1 MAAALSTFAPFT
13 ALHAFTVVM
22 LVSATVIAIL
32 IGRRLR
38 GTPWLV
44 PFETTFAAIAVLM
57 WVVED
62 TQHILA
68 RPLNLA
74 HALPLEV
81 CDLMGLILPLT
92 LFFQL
97 PVLRSLVYFW
107 GIGLSSQGLFTPQIH
122 DGPST
127 FHYWQFFFR
136 HGAIVGGAIY
146 LVNVHGYRPSWRDW
160 RTAVLLGIAYVL
172 LLLAIDITFGFNYGY
187 VGNARPDQPSLIDV
201 LGPWPWRVG
210 IMIAAAT
217 AVFALLMTPWAFRT
231 DARRRNRDSARSSS
245 PRLP

>member
-1 MAAALSTFAPFT
+1 MAAALSSFAPFT
-13 ALHAFTVVM
+13 TLHALTLAM
-22 LVSATVIAIL
+22 LAAATAIAIP

-38 GTPWLV
+38 GTPWLRHFDV
-44 PFETTFAAIAVLM
+44 AFATIALVM

-62 TQHILA
+62 TQHVLA
-68 RPLNLA
+68 RPFDPA

-81 CDLMGLILPLT
+81 CDLAGLILPLT
-92 LFFQL
+92 LIFHQ
-97 PVLRSLVYFW
+97 PVLRTLLYFW

-136 HGAIVGGAIY
+136 HGGIVGGAIY

-172 LLLAIDITFGFNYGY
+172 VLVVVDVTFGFNYGY
-187 VGNARPDQPSLIDV
+187 VGNARPALPSLIDV

-210 IMIAAAT
+210 VMVIAAV
-217 AVFALLMTPWAFRT
+217 AVFSLLMAPWAL
-231 DARRRNRDSARSSS
+231 RSRAGRQ
-245 PRLP
+245 P

>member
-1 MAAALSTFAPFT
+1 MAADVSSFAPFT
-13 ALHAFTVVM
+13 TLHALTLAM
-22 LVSATVIAIL
+22 LVAATAIAIL
-32 IGRRLR
+32 IGRRLH

-44 PFETTFAAIAVLM
+44 WFDIAFAAIALVM

-62 TQHILA
+62 TQHVLV
-68 RPLNLA
+68 RPFNPA
-74 HALPLEV
+74 HALPFEV
-81 CDLMGLILPLT
+81 CDLAGLLLPLT
-92 LFFQL
+92 FFFPR
-97 PVLRSLVYFW
+97 PVLRALLYFW

-136 HGAIVGGAIY
+136 HGGIVGGAIY
-146 LVNVHGYRPSWRDW
+146 LVNVHRYRPSWRDW

-172 LLLAIDITFGFNYGY
+172 IMVVVDVSFGFNYGY

-210 IMIAAAT
+210 VMIVT
-217 AVFALLMTPWAFRT
+217 AVVVFTLLMAPWAVRSRA
-231 DARRRNRDSARSSS
+231 ARQ
-245 PRLP
+245 P